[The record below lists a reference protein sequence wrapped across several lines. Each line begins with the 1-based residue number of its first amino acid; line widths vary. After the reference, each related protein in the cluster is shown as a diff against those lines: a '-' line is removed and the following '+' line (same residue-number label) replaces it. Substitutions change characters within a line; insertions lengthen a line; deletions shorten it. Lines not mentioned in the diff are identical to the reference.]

1 MPNSNRP
8 LRTVRSFVRRIG
20 RTTAAQQRALDEM
33 WPRVGLEPGA
43 TPLNF
48 IEIYGRSAPLTL
60 EIGFGMG
67 DALAPL
73 AATHPEQD
81 FLGIEVHRPGVGR
94 LLSRLG
100 EQGSTNVRV
109 LCADAVDI
117 LQTRIPDQSF
127 DRVLI
132 FFPDPWHK
140 KKHHKRR
147 LIQPDF
153 IQLLRRKLKVN
164 GVLHLATDWQDYAEW
179 MMDVLNAAEGF
190 ENLAGAGQCAERPDY
205 RPVTKFESRG
215 QRLGHGIWDL
225 LFKKIS

>member
-1 MPNSNRP
+1 MTDYP
-8 LRTVRSFVRRIG
+8 LRTIRSFVRRIG
-20 RTTAAQQRALDEM
+20 RTTVAQQRALDEM
-33 WPRVGLEPGA
+33 WPRLGLEPGA
-43 TPLNF
+43 TPLNLV
-48 IEIYGRSAPLTL
+48 EVYGRSAPLTL

-109 LCADAVDI
+109 FCADAVEV
-117 LQTRIPDQSF
+117 LKTRIPDQAF

-153 IQLLRRKLKVN
+153 VQLLRCKLN
-164 GVLHLATDWQDYAEW
+164 DGGVLHLATDWQDYAEW
-179 MMDVLNAAEGF
+179 MMEVLSVAEGF
-190 ENLAGAGQCAERPDY
+190 ENISGPGQYVERPDY

-225 LFKKIS
+225 MFKKIS